1 MLQLGESSRLPYADS
16 VKHVLLLALVAC
28 LCSSC
33 HQNKQAEGPLER
45 AGKNVDNAAH
55 KTGHALETAAQKT
68 GAAAER
74 AADATGDALQ
84 KAGKKL
90 QGEETRAAPAD
101 STKKSP

>member
-1 MLQLGESSRLPYADS
+1 MLKLGESRLLPYADR
-16 VKHVLLLALVAC
+16 VKHVLTLGLVAC
-28 LCSSC
+28 LSFSC
-33 HQNKQAEGPLER
+33 HRNKEAEGPIER
-45 AGKNVDNAAH
+45 AGKNVDGAAH
-55 KTGHALETAAQKT
+55 KTGQALETAAQKT

-90 QGEETRAAPAD
+90 KGEETRATPED

>member
-1 MLQLGESSRLPYADS
+1 M
-16 VKHVLLLALVAC
+16 
-28 LCSSC
+28 
-33 HQNKQAEGPLER
+33 ER

-55 KTGHALETAAQKT
+55 KTGDALETAAQKT

-90 QGEETRAAPAD
+90 KGEDTRAAPAD

>member
-1 MLQLGESSRLPYADS
+1 MLQLGGSSLWPYADP
-16 VKHVLLLALVAC
+16 VKHVLSLTLVAC
-28 LCSSC
+28 LSSSC
-33 HQNKQAEGPLER
+33 HQNKQAEGPMER
-45 AGKNVDNAAH
+45 AGKNVDKAAD

-90 QGEETRAAPAD
+90 KGEETRAAPVD
-101 STKKSP
+101 SKKKSP